1 MRDHHTTT
9 SGWQMIE
16 KLDMVGCKVKMDL
29 ATFIEGCPYEIN
41 LEVVFTEK
49 ELCAMGFGNDNGF
62 LCNIEHIAYSFGQT
76 VPEKVMAVQ
85 SLMWDYIKQVNKVM
99 DDNDITAW
107 TVENWD
113 AHCPFLFECDPGL
126 ESEEQL
132 QEERDTWT

>member
-1 MRDHHTTT
+1 
-9 SGWQMIE
+9 MIE
-16 KLDMVGCKVKMDL
+16 KLDLVGCKVKMEL

-49 ELCAMGFGNDNGF
+49 ELCAMGFDNDNGF
-62 LCNIEHIAYSFGQT
+62 LCNIEHIAYSFQQT

-107 TVENWD
+107 TVAEWD
-113 AHCPFLFECDPGL
+113 AHCPFLFECDPAL
-126 ESEEQL
+126 DEAEAM
-132 QEERDTWT
+132 QEERDTWV